1 MLLDV
6 LSQLP
11 EIKICTAYE
20 IDGRRVTN
28 FPSHVDDLRR
38 AVPVYETMP
47 GWKQEI
53 TEARKMSDLPP
64 AAIKYLARLSE
75 LIGRPVEVV
84 SIGPDRAQ
92 TIFAETGK

>member
-1 MLLDV
+1 V

-11 EIKICTAYE
+11 ELKICTAYE

-38 AVPVYETMP
+38 AKPVYETVP
-47 GWKQEI
+47 GWQKEI

-64 AAIKYLARLSE
+64 AAINYLNRISQ

-92 TIFAETGK
+92 TIFAEAAK